1 VHKCSVYGYKKVL
14 PTSRTTVLLGEEI
27 LAGTQE
33 GLVAFVQNLCK
44 IKNQDVYMYS
54 GESIAYLIARQ

>member
-1 VHKCSVYGYKKVL
+1 MCFDTLRTGIKIL
-14 PTSRTTVLLGEEI
+14 PTSRTTVLRGDEI

-44 IKNQDVYMYS
+44 IKNQEVYTYMYN
-54 GESIAYLIARQ
+54 G